1 MVRLTAVD
9 LNNLIAAQRV
19 RVDEAWAL
27 DVVHGV
33 PTDVDRPDWSMY
45 SEQRDLLDRLV
56 AARDALSV
64 EVEIEESPS

>member
-27 DVVHGV
+27 
-33 PTDVDRPDWSMY
+33 TDVDRPDWSMY